1 MSLTRDIFCFT
12 DIHGC
17 RPLFDAIM
25 NYCYKQDPEGMVLFL
40 GDAIDR
46 GTDGYSIM
54 KELLANPQ
62 VVYLKGNHEDMFV
75 QAAREIQEMLRFEE
89 LNEEYIHRILNS
101 CLLFDYRYAAIQ
113 DSLMNGGLP
122 TLTDWILDGMP
133 MDIIERIDHLPYTF
147 IYGKLDFSHA
157 ASAPQV
163 FARVCESEYE
173 GDGPDKYDAQS
184 ILWSRTLLQ
193 DEWTP
198 GRIAV
203 FGHTPVPYLYE
214 YIGDKSRK
222 NMPTLFNNGTK
233 LDMDTGAVFTGKAYV
248 LNVLTMQAQGFELKN
263 GKVEEI
269 EVIQF

>member
-1 MSLTRDIFCFT
+1 MSSTRDIFCFT

-40 GDAIDR
+40 GDAIVR

-62 VVYLKGNHEDMFV
+62 VIYLKGNHEDMFV
-75 QAAREIQEMLRFEE
+75 KAAREIQKKLHFEE
-89 LNEEYIHRILNS
+89 LNEKYIHRILKS
-101 CLLFDYRYAAIQ
+101 CLSLDYSYAGIQ

-133 MDIIERIDHLPYTF
+133 MNIVERIDHLPYTF
-147 IYGKLDFSHA
+147 IYDKCDFSHA
-157 ASAPQV
+157 AATPQV

-173 GDGPDKYDAQS
+173 GDGPNKYDAQS
-184 ILWSRTLLQ
+184 ILWSRTSLPY
-193 DEWTP
+193 EWTP

-203 FGHTPVPYLYE
+203 FGHTPVPYLYD
-214 YIGDKSRK
+214 YIEEKPRK

-248 LNVLTMQAQGFELKN
+248 LNILTMQAQGFEIKN
-263 GKVEEI
+263 DEVEEI